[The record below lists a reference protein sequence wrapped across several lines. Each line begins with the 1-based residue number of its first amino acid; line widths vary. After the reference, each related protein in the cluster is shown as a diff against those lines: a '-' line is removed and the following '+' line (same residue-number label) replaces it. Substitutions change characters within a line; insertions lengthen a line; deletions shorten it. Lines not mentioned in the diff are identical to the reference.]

1 MRRHYNAQ
9 FKAEIAQQVLREEKT
24 IAEIASEH
32 GIHPNQIQR
41 WKATALKG
49 LPSLF
54 NDETK
59 AAKAAEADHEKKLDE
74 LYAEIGRLTTQL
86 TWLKKKSGIDPQQ
99 G

>member
-1 MRRHYNAQ
+1 MRKRYTAK
-9 FKAEIAQQVLREEKT
+9 FKAEIVQEVLRENKT

-32 GIHPNQIQR
+32 GMHPNQIHR
-41 WKATALKG
+41 WRAIALKG
-49 LPSLF
+49 LASLF

-59 AAKAAEADHEKKLDE
+59 AAKATEADHEKKLDE